1 MSFSCFYV
9 QQPKHNNNDDEELCC
24 PRQFL
29 RSLFED
35 GGDNDDDDDE
45 NGISKHIW
53 TCPISNTSIVYH
65 LARNAPGH
73 GNRVWNSSM
82 CIAQHLLVPEL
93 RMSLLNVDC
102 GNAALK
108 NGRSIKL
115 QQQQFVGVWP
125 PTICIE
131 FGAGAA
137 LPSLVLMKEGA
148 GRVVITDRYV
158 NECTF
163 DALRQSVISTNST
176 TSKEEA
182 RLNEECTLEQQR
194 AVVVA
199 HTWGENIDELLSH
212 IGGGSGVHNNNN
224 NNDKD
229 VNITA
234 TTGVSSSS
242 SSSSN
247 TIIKANLLIA
257 SDCIYN
263 PTYHHALLHSV
274 ISTMD
279 NNTGRFVVGYSLH
292 GNVPSKQI
300 LDFFTVAQREYGLI
314 IVNELCINYPNG
326 QLGIGS
332 TDIERGVVY
341 IKVLAHGDDG

>member
-1 MSFSCFYV
+1 
-9 QQPKHNNNDDEELCC
+9 
-24 PRQFL
+24 
-29 RSLFED
+29 
-35 GGDNDDDDDE
+35 
-45 NGISKHIW
+45 
-53 TCPISNTSIVYH
+53 
-65 LARNAPGH
+65 
-73 GNRVWNSSM
+73 M

-93 RMSLLNVDC
+93 RMSLLNIVGS

-108 NGRSIKL
+108 NGITTKQQ

-148 GRVVITDRYV
+148 SRVVITDRYV

-163 DALRQSVISTNST
+163 DALRQSVIVTNTT
-176 TSKEEA
+176 TSNEGD
-182 RLNEECTLEQQR
+182 RLNEEYTPLEQQR

-212 IGGGSGVHNNNN
+212 IGGSGVHDNNN

-234 TTGVSSSS
+234 TTGVSSS

-274 ISTMD
+274 IGTMD
-279 NNTGRFVVGYSLH
+279 IHTGRFLVGYSLH
-292 GNVPSKQI
+292 GNVPSKQT

-341 IKVLAHGDDG
+341 IKVLAYGDDG